1 MLVEASEVVE
11 EEARVA
17 SEADPALEVV
27 AHCKFYLTAAASGS
41 IGDGSD
47 CSIGDGSDCKFSDV
61 IIGCLPGRRNPIAF
75 QKTRCR

>member
-47 CSIGDGSDCKFSDV
+47 CKFSDV